1 MFSFHM
7 DNTAY
12 ASHFSV
18 QRDLWK
24 RERRQKNYFKGNML
38 KKEKLVWGFGFF
50 FWFDIFLH
58 VVAFIPVDIYNYP
71 LGGQGKLSRIKNT
84 DAVIYTLWGKFL
96 SCITKS

>member
-38 KKEKLVWGFGFF
+38 KKEKLVWGFVFWLVFF
-50 FWFDIFLH
+50 FFSGLIYFYMWWLLFLLL
-58 VVAFIPVDIYNYP
+58 FIIILLVGKENFQELKP
-71 LGGQGKLSRIKNT
+71 LML
-84 DAVIYTLWGKFL
+84 
-96 SCITKS
+96 

>member
-7 DNTAY
+7 DNIAY

-38 KKEKLVWGFGFF
+38 KKEKLVWGFGVCFSGF
-50 FWFDIFLH
+50 IYFYMWWLLFLLIFIIILL
-58 VVAFIPVDIYNYP
+58 V
-71 LGGQGKLSRIKNT
+71 GKENFQELK
-84 DAVIYTLWGKFL
+84 TLML
-96 SCITKS
+96 